1 MFPVI
6 AIWGHRC
13 GLHITATTAIYS
25 QSVFPSSLRA
35 APTLTPLAVRIGLAL
50 SLGSKAFLYSS
61 GMALMMST
69 NLGTPPYE
77 YFLLIFRRI
86 SFNETLWLSSW
97 ALMSSAAIPDV
108 TRRRVSAWDGPT
120 FPGMSDQQGYNV

>member
-1 MFPVI
+1 
-6 AIWGHRC
+6 
-13 GLHITATTAIYS
+13 
-25 QSVFPSSLRA
+25 
-35 APTLTPLAVRIGLAL
+35 
-50 SLGSKAFLYSS
+50 
-61 GMALMMST
+61 MMST

-108 TRRRVSAWDGPT
+108 TRRRVSAWDGPI
-120 FPGMSDQQGYNV
+120 FPGMSDQQGDSVQFTDLQSLFVVPWSVAEQLMYVGVRIQVFSKHIITASGCHSQGQIINESNIQRTT